1 MMKIA
6 VVDVAADS
14 GGAVSVLLDFLNF
27 IQSDNEFCRYQE
39 WIVYTSM
46 PVEIATSNCQNVVI
60 PEIKKSWV
68 HRLYWEQTQAK
79 KEFIEKKVDFVI
91 SLQNTAFKKGNYKQI
106 VYFHNVLLLAEAGK
120 YSLLKA
126 AERKYAVYTKLIAP
140 YTLRSLR
147 NADYVI
153 AQTETVK
160 RDLLRKESKLNVAV
174 IRPNVHIGEQ
184 YKGTAEF
191 PIQGLIYP
199 TSAVPFKRVEEIVE
213 CVRTNHNWFQRNEF
227 KILITLS
234 GEENEYAKSIKD
246 KANGLL
252 DVIQLIGFLKRD
264 ELLDLYKN
272 YGLFTCSELESFS
285 IPFIEAAFVGA
296 PIVAAKYPYAE
307 ERIKGVNYAYLY
319 ESGDIKGLM
328 KRLETVLK
336 LKERK
341 NNRIDFS
348 ENTWEQVI
356 PLLRR

>member
-1 MMKIA
+1 MKIA

-27 IQSDNEFCRYQE
+27 IQSDNEFCRNQE

-46 PVEIATSNCQNVVI
+46 PFEIGASNCQNIVI
-60 PEIKKSWV
+60 PEIKKSWF

-79 KEFIEKKVDFVI
+79 KEFTEKNVDFVI

-106 VYFHNVLLLAEAGK
+106 VYFHNVLLLADAGK
-120 YSLLKA
+120 YSFLKA

-140 YTLRSLR
+140 YTLRSLG

-160 RDLLRKESKLNVAV
+160 RDLLKKESKLNITV

-184 YKGTAEF
+184 YKDTAIF

-199 TSAVPFKRVEEIVE
+199 TSAVPFKRVEEIID
-213 CVRTNHNWFQRNEF
+213 CVRVNHDWFHSKEF
-227 KILITLS
+227 KVLITLS
-234 GEENEYAKSIKD
+234 GEENEYARSIKD
-246 KANGLL
+246 RSSDLS
-252 DVIQLIGFLKRD
+252 DVIQLTGFLKRD
-264 ELLDLYKN
+264 ELLNLYKN

-285 IPFIEAAFVGA
+285 IPFIEAAYVGA

-307 ERIKGVNYAYLY
+307 ECIKGVNYAYIY
-319 ESGDIKGLM
+319 EPRDIKGLM
-328 KRLETVLK
+328 KSVETVSK
-336 LKERK
+336 LRERK
-341 NNRIDFS
+341 NNHIDFS

-356 PLLRR
+356 PLLKR